1 MFQNCAYHEQHA
13 FDPMTANHHYKL
25 LSSDFSSLYH
35 KHNQQNGIN
44 IEFAPEYNLN
54 NWLNLKHPEYKPA
67 LHQAVF
73 YYCSRPARNECL
85 KVCISKKE
93 MDTSAWKYG
102 HKSQIILDGK
112 FGVCSTCL
120 LLFII
125 MGVDEK
131 GRGVPLAMLL
141 FSAPTGEKCWIV
153 LTQKPHK
160 HTKSNQRLLNL
171 NQIYMLIGSK

>member
-13 FDPMTANHHYKL
+13 FDPMTANHHYEL

-73 YYCSRPARNECL
+73 YYCSRSAHNECL

-93 MDTSAWKYG
+93 MDMSAWKYG
-102 HKSQIILDGK
+102 HKSQIILWCQSSKHHQLCIAKIGRPNLAFFLIPLTKVVLLVIRTNLSDG
-112 FGVCSTCL
+112 F
-120 LLFII
+120 
-125 MGVDEK
+125 
-131 GRGVPLAMLL
+131 
-141 FSAPTGEKCWIV
+141 
-153 LTQKPHK
+153 
-160 HTKSNQRLLNL
+160 
-171 NQIYMLIGSK
+171 LIGSKLGEL